1 MKGRVLC
8 EKHTAADGTCVAV
21 LTMDNKPVNALSS
34 GVRDGLDR
42 CIKEVGLD
50 PAVKAVVVT
59 GAHGAFCAGADIS
72 EFATGMSGPPL
83 PMVIDAL
90 EASDKPVV
98 AAIDGVAL
106 GGGCEVALGCHWRLA
121 SARSQVGLP
130 EVNLGLLPGA
140 GGTQRLPRLVGADP
154 SVDFMCRG
162 APVKAAQAAKVG
174 IFDEVV
180 EAGDNAMV
188 VQAAV
193 NFAARQLNVDL
204 ATRRLCNGR
213 ARTTNAEALAAKRKE
228 YQKVRAGEAAP
239 QAIITCIEAATKQDF
254 RDGMNVEGLEFGKLF
269 RGSQSKAMQYM
280 FFAERQCFKIPGL
293 ESKPKALNSAGIIG
307 AGLMGGGIAMCCA
320 ESGMKVVLLDVDQK
334 NLERGMSVIKRN
346 YARSVERKSKSQD
359 QVDKLL
365 ANITA
370 STSYDALSQCD
381 IVVEAVFENM
391 DLKKKIFATLDQ
403 VCKPGAVLASNTSY
417 LNIDEIAGATKRPQ
431 DVIGCHFFSP
441 ANVMRLLE
449 NVRGPRTSSDTIATA
464 MAFGSKLKKV
474 TCLVGN
480 CSGFIANRVMGVS
493 GFGFLLH
500 KGLLP
505 HEIDEAAEAY
515 GMRMGPSRMNDLV
528 GIDLFGRERA
538 KAGIADPDKNVFD
551 AMYRAERFGQKN
563 GKGFYKYDEK
573 RRNSRDPDAE
583 AIIQQVWKNIGVQQK
598 AMAQEEVIDM
608 LYLPVVNEG
617 FKCLEEGM
625 AIRPS
630 DIDVCLVFGYNW
642 PRYRGGPMQWAS
654 AIGLPKAL
662 SKIEAMGLKPSELL
676 KECVKN
682 NWRLNSKEFTERTT
696 ATWNA
701 KWSSTSSK
709 M

>member
-1 MKGRVLC
+1 
-8 EKHTAADGTCVAV
+8 
-21 LTMDNKPVNALSS
+21 
-34 GVRDGLDR
+34 
-42 CIKEVGLD
+42 
-50 PAVKAVVVT
+50 
-59 GAHGAFCAGADIS
+59 
-72 EFATGMSGPPL
+72 MSGPPL

-90 EASDKPVV
+90 EASGKPVV

-140 GGTQRLPRLVGADP
+140 GGTQRLPRLIGADP

-162 APVKAAQAAKVG
+162 APVKAAQALKVG
-174 IFDEVV
+174 IFDQVLE
-180 EAGDNAMV
+180 GDNAAV

-193 NFAARQLNVDL
+193 NFAARQLSVDL
-204 ATRRLCNGR
+204 ATRRLCNGK
-213 ARTTNAEALAAKRKE
+213 AKATSSDALDAKRKE
-228 YQKVRAGEAAP
+228 YMKLRAGEAAP
-239 QAIITCIEAATKQDF
+239 QAIITCIEAAASKDF
-254 RDGMNVEGLEFGKLF
+254 RDGMNVEGTEFGKLF
-269 RGSQSKAMQYM
+269 RGSQSKALQYM

-293 ESKPKALNSAGIIG
+293 ESKPKPLNSAGIIG

-320 ESGMKVVLLDVDQK
+320 EAGMKVVVLDVDQK
-334 NLERGMSVIKRN
+334 NLERGMSVIQKN
-346 YARSVERKSKSQD
+346 YARSVERKSKSQE

-370 STSYDALSQCD
+370 STSYDSLSQCD
-381 IVVEAVFENM
+381 IVVEAVYENM

-403 VCKPGAVLASNTSY
+403 VCKPGSILASNTSY
-417 LNIDEIAGATKRPQ
+417 LNIDEIASATKRPQ

-449 NVRGPRTSSDTIATA
+449 NVRGPRTSPETIATA

-480 CSGFIANRVMGVS
+480 CGGFIANRVMGVS
-493 GFGFLLH
+493 GFPYLLH

-515 GMRMGPSRMNDLV
+515 GMRMGPARMNDLV

-538 KAGIADPDKNVFD
+538 KAGIAQPEKNVFD
-551 AMYRAERFGQKN
+551 AIYKAERFGQKN

-583 AIIQQVWKNIGVQQK
+583 AIIQQVWQNIGVQKQSMEK
-598 AMAQEEVIDM
+598 EDVIDM

-630 DIDVCLVFGYNW
+630 DIDVCCVFGYNW

-654 AIGLPKAL
+654 AVGLPKVL
-662 SKIEAMGLKPSELL
+662 SKVEAMGLKPSELL
-676 KECVKN
+676 QECVKN
-682 NWRLNSKEFTERTT
+682 NWRLNSKEFLARTS

-701 KWSSTSSK
+701 KWSTATSK

>member
-1 MKGRVLC
+1 
-8 EKHTAADGTCVAV
+8 
-21 LTMDNKPVNALSS
+21 
-34 GVRDGLDR
+34 
-42 CIKEVGLD
+42 
-50 PAVKAVVVT
+50 
-59 GAHGAFCAGADIS
+59 
-72 EFATGMSGPPL
+72 MSGPPL

-140 GGTQRLPRLVGADP
+140 GGTQRLPRLIGADP

-213 ARTTNAEALAAKRKE
+213 ARTTNADALAAKRKE
-228 YQKVRAGEAAP
+228 YQKLRAGEAAP

-254 RDGMNVEGLEFGKLF
+254 RDGMNVEGMEFGKLF

-293 ESKPKALNSAGIIG
+293 ESKPKPLNSAGIIG

-320 ESGMKVVLLDVDQK
+320 EAGMKVVLLDVDQK

-346 YARSVERKSKSQD
+346 YARSVERKSKSQE

-370 STSYDALSQCD
+370 ATSYDALSQCD

-403 VCKPGAVLASNTSY
+403 VCKPGSVLASNTSY

-449 NVRGPRTSSDTIATA
+449 NVRGPRTSPDTIATA

-500 KGLLP
+500 K
-505 HEIDEAAEAY
+505 
-515 GMRMGPSRMNDLV
+515 
-528 GIDLFGRERA
+528 
-538 KAGIADPDKNVFD
+538 
-551 AMYRAERFGQKN
+551 
-563 GKGFYKYDEK
+563 
-573 RRNSRDPDAE
+573 
-583 AIIQQVWKNIGVQQK
+583 
-598 AMAQEEVIDM
+598 
-608 LYLPVVNEG
+608 
-617 FKCLEEGM
+617 
-625 AIRPS
+625 
-630 DIDVCLVFGYNW
+630 
-642 PRYRGGPMQWAS
+642 
-654 AIGLPKAL
+654 
-662 SKIEAMGLKPSELL
+662 
-676 KECVKN
+676 
-682 NWRLNSKEFTERTT
+682 
-696 ATWNA
+696 
-701 KWSSTSSK
+701 
-709 M
+709 